1 MILSKTSIH
10 TGWIGEAVMRRIW
23 AGTLLCA
30 AVVPVFTGCT
40 KRTESRTNVVAI
52 NAAPLGK
59 ETGATVRNAILGA
72 AASGQAATTI
82 TRQMDKQAQELAFE
96 LPGASVQRV
105 GTGVVVTLPEGM
117 LFAQESDELTS
128 ASRDNLRRLATS
140 LEKYPNTRIMI
151 VGHTDTQGGTDRNQ
165 SLSERRA
172 QAVAGL
178 LEQIGVN
185 RARMT
190 VLGRGDAEPIAT
202 NDTDAGRQWNRRVE
216 IAIYADEATRFGS
229 R

>member
-1 MILSKTSIH
+1 
-10 TGWIGEAVMRRIW
+10 MRRIL
-23 AGTLLCA
+23 AGTLVCA
-30 AVVPVFTGCT
+30 AFVPLVTGCAAQ
-40 KRTESRTNVVAI
+40 RTVRNENRAVAVNATPVV
-52 NAAPLGK
+52 K
-59 ETGATVRNAILGA
+59 ETGATVRNAIMGATANGPA
-72 AASGQAATTI
+72 AATI
-82 TRQMDKQAQELAFE
+82 TRQMDKQSQELAFD
-96 LPGASVQRV
+96 LPGAVVQRLGSGIV
-105 GTGVVVTLPEGM
+105 LTLPEGM
-117 LFAQESDELTS
+117 LFAQESDEL
-128 ASRDNLRRLATS
+128 APPSRDNLRRLASS

-151 VGHTDTQGGTDRNQ
+151 VGHSDSEGGTDRNQ

-172 QAVAGL
+172 QSLASF

-190 VLGRGDAEPIAT
+190 TIGRGDAEPIAT

>member
-1 MILSKTSIH
+1 
-10 TGWIGEAVMRRIW
+10 MRRIL

-30 AVVPVFTGCT
+30 SAVPLFAGCT
-40 KRTESRTNVVAI
+40 KRTEQRQQVVAI
-52 NAAPLGK
+52 NAAPIGK
-59 ETGATVRNAILGA
+59 ETGATVRDAIMGA
-72 AASGQAATTI
+72 SASGPAATTI
-82 TRQMDKQAQELAFE
+82 DRQMDKQAQELAFE
-96 LPGASVQRV
+96 QPGAIVQRV
-105 GTGVVVTLPEGM
+105 GSGIVVTVPEGM
-117 LFAQESDELTS
+117 LFAQESDELTP

-140 LEKYPNTRIMI
+140 LEKYPNTRVMI
-151 VGHTDTQGGTDRNQ
+151 VGHTDTQGGMDKNQ

-172 QAVAGL
+172 QALAGF

-190 VLGRGDAEPIAT
+190 AIGRGDAEPIAT
-202 NDTDAGRQWNRRVE
+202 NDTDAGRQWNRRIE

>member
-1 MILSKTSIH
+1 
-10 TGWIGEAVMRRIW
+10 MRRIL

-30 AVVPVFTGCT
+30 AMVPLLASCT
-40 KRTESRTNVVAI
+40 MKRTESTTSAVAV
-52 NAAPLGK
+52 NATPVGK
-59 ETGATVRNAILGA
+59 ETGATVRNAIMGA
-72 AASGQAATTI
+72 SASGPAATTI

-96 LPGASVQRV
+96 LPGAITQRL
-105 GTGVVVTLPEGM
+105 GAGVVVTLPEGM
-117 LFAQESDELTS
+117 LFAQESDELAP

-140 LEKYPNTRIMI
+140 LEKYPNTRLMI

-172 QAVAGL
+172 QALAGF

-185 RARMT
+185 RGRMT
-190 VLGRGDAEPIAT
+190 ALGRGDAEPIAT
-202 NDTDAGRQWNRRVE
+202 NDTDAGRQWNRRIE

-229 R
+229 Q

>member
-1 MILSKTSIH
+1 
-10 TGWIGEAVMRRIW
+10 MRRIVH
-23 AGTLLCA
+23 GTVACIAIVPFLFGCTIRREKQTTA
-30 AVVPVFTGCT
+30 AV
-40 KRTESRTNVVAI
+40 
-52 NAAPLGK
+52 NAAPVAK
-59 ETGATVRNAILGA
+59 ATGATVRDAIMGA
-72 AASGQAATTI
+72 TAPGPAATVI
-82 TRQMDKQAQELAFE
+82 QKQMDKQAQELAFQ
-96 LPGASVQRV
+96 LPGAMVQRI
-105 GTGVVVTLPEGM
+105 GSGIVVTIPEGM
-117 LFAQESDELTS
+117 LFAQESDELTP

-140 LEKYPNTRIMI
+140 FEQYPNTRVMI

-172 QAVAGL
+172 QALAGF

-190 VLGRGDAEPIAT
+190 AIGRGDAEPIAT
-202 NDTDAGRQWNRRVE
+202 NDSDAGRQWNRRIE